1 MKHRDRSFSIYHIVL
16 GTLGIIALQAV
27 VLYAMGRVPF
37 CECGTISLWS
47 GDINSAENSQ
57 QIFDPYTFSHITH
70 GLLFFL
76 FFSLFPLPLWKKFL
90 LAVGAEA
97 AWEVL
102 ENTDLI
108 INRYREGTIS
118 LGYYGDSI
126 LNSVFD
132 TLACIAG
139 FLFAARNRWWVTIG
153 AIIALEL
160 FLLWFIRD
168 NLILNIIMLIY
179 PLEFIK
185 AWQAGL

>member
-1 MKHRDRSFSIYHIVL
+1 MKHMKHPSWRTV
-16 GTLGIIALQAV
+16 ALLVTGVILLQGF

-76 FFSLFPLPLWKKFL
+76 FFSLFRIPLWKKFL
-90 LAVGAEA
+90 LAVAAES
-97 AWEVL
+97 AWEIL

-126 LNSVFD
+126 LNSVVD

-139 FLFAARNRWWVTIG
+139 FLFAAKNRWGVTIG

-168 NLILNIIMLIY
+168 NLALNIIMLIS

-185 AWQAGL
+185 NWQAGL

>member
-1 MKHRDRSFSIYHIVL
+1 MTDFKNTSLRTVALMAMCIIVL
-16 GTLGIIALQAV
+16 QAL
-27 VLYAMGRVPF
+27 VLYAMGRLPF

-76 FFSLFPLPLWKKFL
+76 FFNLFPIPWWKKL
-90 LAVGAEA
+90 LFAVAAES
-97 AWEVL
+97 AWEIL
-102 ENTDLI
+102 ENTDLV

-126 LNSVFD
+126 LNSVMD
-132 TLACIAG
+132 TLAMIAG
-139 FLFAARNRWWVTIG
+139 FLFASKYRWWLTVL
-153 AIIALEL
+153 AILVLEV
-160 FLLWFIRD
+160 FLLWLIRD

-179 PLEFIK
+179 PFEYIK
-185 AWQAGL
+185 SWQQML

>member
-1 MKHRDRSFSIYHIVL
+1 MKLRMIILAV
-16 GTLGIIALQAV
+16 LGIIALQITAL
-27 VLYAMGRVPF
+27 VLMGRVPF

-47 GDINSAENSQ
+47 GDIYSAENSQ
-57 QIFDPYTFSHITH
+57 QIFDPYTFSHLTH

-76 FFSLFPLPLWKKFL
+76 FLSLFRLPLWKKLL
-90 LAVGAEA
+90 LAVGLES

-102 ENTDLI
+102 ENTDLV

-132 TLACIAG
+132 TLACMTG
-139 FLFAARNRWWVTIG
+139 FLFAAKNRWWVTVLT
-153 AIIALEL
+153 IIALEF

-168 NLILNIIMLIY
+168 NLALNIIMLVY
-179 PLEFIK
+179 PLEFLK
-185 AWQAGL
+185 TWQAGL

>member
-1 MKHRDRSFSIYHIVL
+1 MKHRFILFAVV
-16 GTLGIIALQAV
+16 GIIFLQA
-27 VLYAMGRVPF
+27 LILFWMGRVPF
-37 CECGTISLWS
+37 CECGVIRLWS
-47 GDINSAENSQ
+47 GDIYSAENSQ

-76 FFSLFPLPLWKKFL
+76 FFNLFPIPWWKKFL
-90 LAVGAEA
+90 FAVAAES

-102 ENTDLI
+102 ENTDMV

-139 FLFAARNRWWVTIG
+139 FLFASRYRWWVTII
-153 AIIALEL
+153 AILVLEV
-160 FLLWFIRD
+160 FLLFYIRD

-185 AWQAGL
+185 TWQAGL